1 MRYRS
6 RNYHGLTLDIIS
18 AVLFYLSV
26 VIMVILISLR
36 LHEDVYIIHY
46 FKHYRSQQNIQLYS
60 FLHTSHYLMKYS
72 YTYIVGTCFT

>member
-46 FKHYRSQQNIQLYS
+46 LNIIDLNKI
-60 FLHTSHYLMKYS
+60 FN
-72 YTYIVGTCFT
+72 YIHSSIHHIIL